1 MNTFYQVCLTTKGTM
16 AFAKAT
22 KALFVYIVCANFVI
36 IVVKK
41 NQSQSHALRG
51 LFGLVFDEIC
61 HAKPHAI
68 INLSSQVA
76 PPNILN
82 LITSLPGMR

>member
-1 MNTFYQVCLTTKGTM
+1 MNGATQKQTRRGTMNTFYQVCLTTKGTM

-51 LFGLVFDEIC
+51 LLVLAFDEIY
-61 HAKPHAI
+61 HAK
-68 INLSSQVA
+68 LSWS
-76 PPNILN
+76 
-82 LITSLPGMR
+82 